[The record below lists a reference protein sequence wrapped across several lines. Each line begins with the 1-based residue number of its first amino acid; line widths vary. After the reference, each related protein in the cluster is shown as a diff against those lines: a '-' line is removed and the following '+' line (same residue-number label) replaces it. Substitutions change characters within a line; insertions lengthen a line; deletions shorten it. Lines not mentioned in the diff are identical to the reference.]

1 MNVGDIK
8 PAEYHITLFMD
19 MAYDIH
25 SFNYDNINV
34 HSVDFLCRMFGEK
47 YRADFTDIQ
56 QTYFQLAFA
65 RKPEYMERSTDTEF
79 SIQNYREVDRR
90 LAAYERIAA
99 KAEKILKELDKKAVP
114 AFSNWLL

>member
-47 YRADFTDIQ
+47 YRADLQI
-56 QTYFQLAFA
+56 Y
-65 RKPEYMERSTDTEF
+65 S
-79 SIQNYREVDRR
+79 R
-90 LAAYERIAA
+90 LI
-99 KAEKILKELDKKAVP
+99 
-114 AFSNWLL
+114 SNWHLPENRNIWSVARIRNSLFKIIEK

>member
-65 RKPEYMERSTDTEF
+65 ENRNIWS
-79 SIQNYREVDRR
+79 V
-90 LAAYERIAA
+90 ARIRNSRF
-99 KAEKILKELDKKAVP
+99 KIIEK
-114 AFSNWLL
+114 